1 MTQQSPDDD
10 YRDDELSELKRRHET
25 LMRGLEMLSQSGA
38 QTGPKAVVG
47 LLDDVVGGDGG
58 AVLQVRDDGEI
69 SVLCASDPRLEELQ
83 WWVGE
88 LTESVLEGRPLVLE
102 DARGQ
107 AGWQTMLAS
116 VSMPVASVM
125 MVSVGTAINPA
136 LWLCVHGEP
145 GRFGQAELER
155 AHALRGLLTQA
166 MVGWMAGR
174 RWAMMSHEL
183 RTPVN
188 AMIGFAE
195 LLREEQSERLPKD
208 ALDKLASVE
217 RSGAE
222 VLGIVSNLVSLAQ
235 LEAGD
240 VEPAVYSV
248 DVVETLESVLG
259 QLNDIAR
266 QRSIAL
272 DVRRGTTS
280 ARVQSD
286 GEKLVQL
293 FDGVIGEAVR
303 FSAGTQV
310 EVELEADETQV
321 KLRVSDLSPGRRG
334 RARRLEQSVLRQLAD
349 LLGVSYRVERSV
361 RRGTVVELG
370 VPRAFIGKG
379 AEQVSFSEEIEIN
392 ENAKLV
398 LIIDDDRDTRGVL
411 KRTLE
416 RVGHTVVCARDGR
429 EGLRLASEVRPDVI
443 TLDVMMPRMDGWSV
457 LERLKEDPDLRKI
470 PVIMLTFVDDKQR
483 GLAFGADHF
492 MSKPVDRQ
500 ELLEVMEAY
509 ESAVDDGDVL
519 VVEDDE
525 ASRQMLVRHL
535 EREGFRVTAASNGE
549 EGLARLEAIE
559 PSLVFLDL
567 MMPHVDGFEF
577 LKRFRERP
585 QFKDVPVVVMTA
597 KYLTAEDYAR
607 LSGSATQIVQ
617 KGGGEYM
624 GLLEEL
630 RELVV
635 RLTRGKAR
643 RG

>member
-1 MTQQSPDDD
+1 MTQEPPDDD
-10 YRDDELSELKRRHET
+10 VRDDDLSELRRRHET
-25 LMRGLEMLSQSGA
+25 LMRGLEMLSRSGA

-69 SVLCASDPRLEELQ
+69 SVLCASDPRLESLQ
-83 WWVGE
+83 WWVGD
-88 LTESVLEGRPLVLE
+88 LTEAVLEGNPLVL
-102 DARGQ
+102 DDVRDQGAWQ
-107 AGWQTMLAS
+107 AMLSS
-116 VSMPVASVM
+116 VSMPVASVI
-125 MVSVGTAINPA
+125 MVSVGTPINPA
-136 LWLCVHGEP
+136 LWICVHAEP
-145 GRFGQAELER
+145 GRFGQPELER
-155 AHALRGLLTQA
+155 AQALRGLLTQA

-174 RWAMMSHEL
+174 RWALMSHEL

-195 LLREEQSERLPKD
+195 LLREEQQERLPAE
-208 ALDKLASVE
+208 ALDKLASIE

-240 VEPAVYSV
+240 VEPEVYDV
-248 DVVETLESVLG
+248 DVHETLDAVLG
-259 QLNDIAR
+259 PLGAVAK
-266 QRSIAL
+266 QRGIE
-272 DVRRGTTS
+272 VRVER
-280 ARVQSD
+280 ANVNAEVQCD

-293 FDGVIGEAVR
+293 FDGVVGEAVR

-310 EVELEADETQV
+310 EVELRADESRVT
-321 KLRVSDLSPGRRG
+321 LRVGDLSPGRRG
-334 RARRLEQSVLRQLAD
+334 RARRLEQSVLRQLAE

-361 RRGTVVELG
+361 RKGTVVELG
-370 VPRAFIGKG
+370 VPRAFVGRG
-379 AEQVSFSEEIEIN
+379 AEQVSFSEEIELN

-443 TLDVMMPRMDGWSV
+443 TLDVMMPRMDGWTV

-509 ESAVDDGDVL
+509 ESAVEDGDVL

-577 LKRFRERP
+577 LQRFRERP
-585 QFKDVPVVVMTA
+585 KFKDVPVVVMTA

-607 LSGSATQIVQ
+607 LSGNATQIVQ

-630 RELVV
+630 RDLVV